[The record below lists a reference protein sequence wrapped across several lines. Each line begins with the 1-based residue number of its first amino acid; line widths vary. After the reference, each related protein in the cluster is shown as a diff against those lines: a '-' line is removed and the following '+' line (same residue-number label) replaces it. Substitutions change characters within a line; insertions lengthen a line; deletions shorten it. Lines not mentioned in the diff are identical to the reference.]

1 MSGLRQH
8 GVKWLSAS
16 SINTY
21 IASPAFWVYRYLYNQ
36 KSGPS
41 AAMVRGIATETGVA
55 FGLEHPDVSV
65 EECIVK
71 ALAEYDEKLAMSND
85 PKFDSERKNIRGFV
99 EYALAELRQY
109 GVPTSSQE
117 KVQIE
122 LPGVS
127 VPFIGYTDFE
137 YQDHGIVV
145 DLKSTLRMPSS
156 ISDAHARQGAI
167 YAAARGNYAMRF
179 AYVKPRPSKGEDRAC
194 NVYEMTADDVRQRLH
209 EVTEVAR
216 RIDRFLAIST
226 DRDEIAGLLVP
237 DFSSFY
243 WNDEAEERGRTLF
256 GLDMNAATKA
266 IGE

>member
-8 GVKWLSAS
+8 GVNWLSAS

-21 IASPAFWVYRYLYNQ
+21 IASPAYWVYQKLYNN

-41 AAMVRGIATETGVA
+41 AAMVRGNATEAGVE
-55 FGLEHPDVSV
+55 FGLYNPDAPV
-65 EECIVK
+65 EECIAK
-71 ALAEYDEKLAMSND
+71 ALAYYDEQLAMSND
-85 PKFDSERKNIRGFV
+85 PKFDAERKNIRGFV

-109 GVPTSSQE
+109 GVPTNSQQ
-117 KVQIE
+117 KIE
-122 LPGVS
+122 VNLEGVS
-127 VPFIGYTDFE
+127 VPFIGFTDFE
-137 YQDHGIVV
+137 FHDHGIVV

-156 ISDAHARQGAI
+156 ISHAHGRQGAL
-167 YAAARGNYAMRF
+167 YATARGNFAMRF

-194 NVYEMTADDVRQRLH
+194 NVFEMSAADVRQRLH

-216 RIDRFLAIST
+216 RIDRFLAISN

-256 GLDMNAATKA
+256 GLDMNAADSA
-266 IGE
+266 IGD